1 VILLDGA
8 MATELAE
15 RGFELRT
22 PLFSARALLD
32 APELVE
38 QIHADYL
45 QAGAQIL
52 TSNSFGLHTSTLATV
67 GLAQRQAELIRLAV
81 ALPDAVRRRAR
92 ARVRIAGSIPPRPR
106 VDRADPPELARAEYR
121 RLAELLLEA
130 GADLI
135 LLETFTDLEQARL
148 ALEGVAEI
156 AAPVW
161 LAVAAGVAVPGSRRP
176 DGTRL
181 LGGEDFVALGELLR
195 SASVRRP
202 DVLLLNCT
210 QIDAVPAAL
219 DAMLAATSSDLP
231 LVPEIPLG
239 LYPHLGKAAYNGVWV
254 DRIVEPDVFAEQILA
269 WVQPRPRFEVVG
281 ACCGSRPSY
290 TEALQ
295 RWLQPDAHAREQGFV
310 RLAELIP

>member
-1 VILLDGA
+1 MILLDGA

-15 RGFELRT
+15 RGFELRG
-22 PLFSARALLD
+22 PLFSARALLE

-52 TSNSFGLHTSTLATV
+52 TSNSFGLHASTLAAA
-67 GLAQRQAELIRLAV
+67 GLAQRQEQLVGLAV

-92 ARVRIAGSIPPRPR
+92 SRVRIAGSIPPRPR
-106 VDRADPPELARAEYR
+106 VLRADPPELARAEYR
-121 RLAELLLEA
+121 RYAELLVEA

-135 LLETFTDLEQARL
+135 LLETFTHLAQVRL
-148 ALEGVAEI
+148 ALEGLAEI
-156 AAPVW
+156 PVPVW
-161 LAVAAGVAVPGSRRP
+161 LSVVAGVAVPGSSRP

-181 LGGEDFVALGELLR
+181 LGGEEVASLGELLQ
-195 SASVRRP
+195 SASVRQP

-219 DAMLAATSSDLP
+219 DAMLEATEPSL
-231 LVPEIPLG
+231 PLG
-239 LYPHLGKAAYNGVWV
+239 LYPHLGKAAYDGTWV

-290 TEALQ
+290 IEALQ
-295 RWLQPDAHAREQGFV
+295 RWLQPDADAREQAFV
-310 RLAELIP
+310 RLAEQIP

>member
-1 VILLDGA
+1 MILLDGA

-15 RGFELRT
+15 RGFELRA
-22 PLFSARALLD
+22 PLFSMRALLD

-52 TSNSFGLHTSTLATV
+52 TSNSFGLHASTLAAA
-67 GLAQRQAELIRLAV
+67 GLAQRQAELLRLAV
-81 ALPDAVRRRAR
+81 AIPDAVRRRAR
-92 ARVRIAGSIPPRPR
+92 SRVRIAGSIPPRPR
-106 VDRADPPELARAEYR
+106 ANRADPAELARAEYR
-121 RLAELLLEA
+121 RSAELLVEA

-135 LLETFTDLEQARL
+135 LLETFTQLGEIRL
-148 ALEGVAEI
+148 ALEGLAEI
-156 AAPVW
+156 ASPVW
-161 LAVAAGVAVPGSRRP
+161 LAIVAGVPVPGSRRP

-181 LGGEDFVALGELLR
+181 LGGDDFAALGSLLR

-219 DAMLAATSSDLP
+219 DEMLEAID
-231 LVPEIPLG
+231 PEIPLG
-239 LYPHLGKAAYNGVWV
+239 LYPHLGKEAYNGVWV

-269 WVQPRPRFEVVG
+269 WVQPRPRFEVAG
-281 ACCGSRPSY
+281 ACCGSRPAY
-290 TEALQ
+290 IEALQ
-295 RWLQPDAHAREQGFV
+295 RWLQPDARAREQAFV

>member
-1 VILLDGA
+1 MILLDGA

-15 RGFELRT
+15 RGFELRA

-52 TSNSFGLHTSTLATV
+52 TSNSFGLHASTLAAA

-92 ARVRIAGSIPPRPR
+92 SSVRIAGSIPPRPR
-106 VDRADPPELARAEYR
+106 VQRADSAELARAEYR
-121 RLAELLLEA
+121 HQAEQLVEA

-135 LLETFTDLEQARL
+135 LLETFTDLAEVRL
-148 ALEGVAEI
+148 ALEGLVGLADM
-156 AAPVW
+156 ASPVW
-161 LAVAAGVAVPGSRRP
+161 LAVVAGVAVSGSRRP
-176 DGTRL
+176 DGSRL
-181 LGGEDFVALGELLR
+181 LGGDDFAALGDVLH
-195 SASVRRP
+195 SANVRRP

-219 DAMLAATSSDLP
+219 DAMLDAID
-231 LVPEIPLG
+231 PEIPLG
-239 LYPHLGKAAYNGVWV
+239 LYPHLGKEAYNGVWI
-254 DRIVEPDVFAEQILA
+254 DRIIEPDVFAEQILA
-269 WVQPRPRFEVVG
+269 WMRPRPRFEVAG
-281 ACCGSRPSY
+281 ACCGSRPAY
-290 TEALQ
+290 IEALQ
-295 RWLQPDAHAREQGFV
+295 RWLQPDTATRQQAFV

>member
-1 VILLDGA
+1 MILLDGA

-15 RGFELRT
+15 RGLRLRA

-45 QAGAQIL
+45 LAGAQIL
-52 TSNSFGLHTSTLATV
+52 TSNSFGLHASTLAAA
-67 GLAQRQAELIRLAV
+67 GLAQRQAELVRLAV

-92 ARVRIAGSIPPRPR
+92 SSVRIAGSIPPRPR
-106 VDRADPPELARAEYR
+106 VLRVEPADLARAEYR
-121 RLAELLLEA
+121 HQAELLVDA

-135 LLETFTDLEQARL
+135 LLETFTHLEQVRL
-148 ALEGVAEI
+148 ALEGLVGFAS
-156 AAPVW
+156 PVW
-161 LAVAAGVAVPGSRRP
+161 LAVVAGVAVPGSRRP

-181 LGGEDFVALGELLR
+181 LGGEQFAALGELLR
-195 SASVRRP
+195 SDSVRRP

-219 DAMLAATSSDLP
+219 DAMVEAID
-231 LVPEIPLG
+231 PEVPLG
-239 LYPHLGKAAYNGVWV
+239 LYPHLGKEAYNGVWI

-269 WVQPRPRFEVVG
+269 WVHTRPRFEVAG
-281 ACCGSRPSY
+281 ACCGSRPAY
-290 TEALQ
+290 IEALQ
-295 RWLQPDAHAREQGFV
+295 RWLHPDASTRQQAFV

>member
-15 RGFELRT
+15 RGFELRA

-52 TSNSFGLHTSTLATV
+52 TSNSFGLHASTLAAA
-67 GLAQRQAELIRLAV
+67 GLAQRHAELLQRAI

-92 ARVRIAGSIPPRPR
+92 SSVRIAGSIPPRPR
-106 VDRADPPELARAEYR
+106 VIRAEPAELARAEYR
-121 RLAELLLEA
+121 RQAELLIEA

-135 LLETFTDLEQARL
+135 LLETFTRLDEVRL
-148 ALEGVAEI
+148 ALEGLVEL

-161 LAVAAGVAVPGSRRP
+161 LAVVAGVAVSGSRRP

-181 LGGEDFVALGELLR
+181 LGGDAFVALGELLGE
-195 SASVRRP
+195 ASVRRP

-219 DAMLAATSSDLP
+219 DAMLAAID
-231 LVPEIPLG
+231 PEIPLG
-239 LYPHLGKAAYNGVWV
+239 LYPHLGKESYNGVWV

-269 WVQPRPRFEVVG
+269 WVHTRPRFELAG
-281 ACCGSRPSY
+281 ACCGSRPAY
-290 TEALQ
+290 IEALQ
-295 RWLQPDAHAREQGFV
+295 RWLQPDAQTRQQAFV

>member
-1 VILLDGA
+1 VRPLILLDGA

-15 RGFELRT
+15 RGFELRA

-52 TSNSFGLHTSTLATV
+52 TSNSFGLHASTLAAA

-92 ARVRIAGSIPPRPR
+92 TSVRIAGSIPPRPR
-106 VDRADPPELARAEYR
+106 VHRADSAELARAEYR
-121 RLAELLLEA
+121 HQAELLVEA

-135 LLETFTDLEQARL
+135 LLETFTDLAEVRL
-148 ALEGVAEI
+148 ALEGLADM
-156 AAPVW
+156 ASPVW
-161 LAVAAGVAVPGSRRP
+161 LAVVAGVAVSGSRRP
-176 DGTRL
+176 DGSRL
-181 LGGEDFVALGELLR
+181 LGGDEFAALGDVLR

-202 DVLLLNCT
+202 DVVLLNCT

-219 DAMLAATSSDLP
+219 DAMLDAID
-231 LVPEIPLG
+231 PEIPLG
-239 LYPHLGKAAYNGVWV
+239 LYPHLGKEAYNGVWI

-269 WVQPRPRFEVVG
+269 WMHPRPRFEVAG
-281 ACCGSRPSY
+281 ACCGSRPAY
-290 TEALQ
+290 IEALQ
-295 RWLQPDAHAREQGFV
+295 RWLQPDADTRQQAFV
-310 RLAELIP
+310 RLADLIP

>member
-1 VILLDGA
+1 MILLDGA

-15 RGFELRT
+15 RGFELRG
-22 PLFSARALLD
+22 PLFSARALLE

-52 TSNSFGLHTSTLATV
+52 TSNSFGLHASTLAAA
-67 GLAQRQAELIRLAV
+67 GLAQRQAELLRLAV

-92 ARVRIAGSIPPRPR
+92 SRGRIAGSIPPRPR
-106 VDRADPPELARAEYR
+106 MHRGDPAELARAEYR
-121 RLAELLLEA
+121 RYAELLVEA

-135 LLETFTDLEQARL
+135 LLETFTHVAEVRL
-148 ALEGVAEI
+148 ALEGLAEL
-156 AAPVW
+156 AVPVW
-161 LAVAAGVAVPGSRRP
+161 LAVVAGVPVPGSRRP

-181 LGGEDFVALGELLR
+181 LGGDDFAALGELLA
-195 SASVRRP
+195 SAGVRRP
-202 DVLLLNCT
+202 DVLLLNCM
-210 QIDAVPAAL
+210 QLDAVPAAL
-219 DAMLAATSSDLP
+219 DAMLEAIDPRATTNP
-231 LVPEIPLG
+231 AIPLG
-239 LYPHLGKAAYNGVWV
+239 LYPHLGKETYNGVWV

-269 WVQPRPRFEVVG
+269 WVHTRPRFEVAG

-290 TEALQ
+290 VEALQ
-295 RWLQPDAHAREQGFV
+295 RWLQPDADAREQAFV

>member
-1 VILLDGA
+1 MILLDGA

-15 RGFELRT
+15 RGFELRA

-32 APELVE
+32 APELIE

-52 TSNSFGLHTSTLATV
+52 TSNSFGLHAPSLAAA
-67 GLAQRQAELIRLAV
+67 GLAQRQAELLRLAV

-92 ARVRIAGSIPPRPR
+92 SRVRIAGSIPPRPR
-106 VDRADPPELARAEYR
+106 ANRADPAELARAEYR
-121 RLAELLLEA
+121 VCAERLVEA

-135 LLETFTDLEQARL
+135 LLETFTQLGEIRL
-148 ALEGVAEI
+148 ALEGLAEI
-156 AAPVW
+156 ASPVW
-161 LAVAAGVAVPGSRRP
+161 LAIVAGVPVPGSRRP

-181 LGGEDFVALGELLR
+181 LGGDDFAALGRLLR
-195 SASVRRP
+195 SASIRQP

-219 DAMLAATSSDLP
+219 DQMLVAIDS
-231 LVPEIPLG
+231 EISLG
-239 LYPHLGKAAYNGVWV
+239 LYPHLGKEAYNGVWV

-269 WVQPRPRFEVVG
+269 WVQPRPRFEVAG
-281 ACCGSRPSY
+281 ACCGSRPAY
-290 TEALQ
+290 IEALQ
-295 RWLQPDAHAREQGFV
+295 RWLQPDAPAREQAFV

>member
-1 VILLDGA
+1 MILLDGA

-15 RGFELRT
+15 RGFELQA

-38 QIHADYL
+38 QIHTDYL

-52 TSNSFGLHTSTLATV
+52 TSNSFGLHASTLAAAR
-67 GLAQRQAELIRLAV
+67 LAQRQTELLQLAV

-92 ARVRIAGSIPPRPR
+92 SRVRIAGSIPPRPR
-106 VDRADPPELARAEYR
+106 ANQADSAELARAEYR
-121 RLAELLLEA
+121 GFAELLVEA

-135 LLETFTDLEQARL
+135 LLETFTQLEEIRL
-148 ALEGVAEI
+148 ALEGLAEI
-156 AAPVW
+156 ASPVW
-161 LAVAAGVAVPGSRRP
+161 LAIVAGVPVPGSRRP

-181 LGGEDFVALGELLR
+181 LGGEDFAALGELLR
-195 SASVRRP
+195 SASSRRP

-210 QIDAVPAAL
+210 QIDAVPPAL
-219 DAMLAATSSDLP
+219 NEMLAAID
-231 LVPEIPLG
+231 PEIPLG
-239 LYPHLGKAAYNGVWV
+239 LYPHLGKQAYDGVWV

-269 WVQPRPRFEVVG
+269 WVHPRPRFQVAG
-281 ACCGSRPSY
+281 ACCGSRPAY
-290 TEALQ
+290 IEALQ
-295 RWLQPDAHAREQGFV
+295 RWLQPDARAREQAFV